1 MSAVYSPVTLAP
13 YTPSTWEL
21 RLPDYPVLAGAWR
34 STSFPDALGSIP
46 NGAEW
51 RLIYENCTSAEALA
65 LIKPWRATGGGQWAL
80 SELPAELAFGV
91 DNAAFR
97 RRLTKTT
104 WTIARKPQKES
115 VKNGRF
121 NVTID
126 LIYELTFTSRYGPV
140 NPPEENLD
148 TSLAGF
154 NFIGVKATVTPLR
167 QSRIPVSGASGSFVT
182 LAFAG
187 IGAGVTPSPQLQK
200 TISGPSISMAAF
212 TFDEIEAS
220 NL

>member
-1 MSAVYSPVTLAP
+1 MSTIYSPVTLAP
-13 YTPSTWEL
+13 YTPTTWEL
-21 RLPDYPVLAGAWR
+21 RLPGYPVLAGEWR

-46 NGAEW
+46 SEAEW
-51 RLIYENCTSAEALA
+51 SLTYENCTSAEALA

-91 DNAAFR
+91 DDAAFR

-140 NPPEENLD
+140 NPPEGNLN

-154 NFIGVKATVTPLR
+154 NFIGVKGTPTPFWR
-167 QSRIPVSGASGSFVT
+167 SRIPAGGPSASVSAFT
-182 LAFAG
+182 FAG
-187 IGAGVTPSPQLQK
+187 IGASAV
-200 TISGPSISMAAF
+200 
-212 TFDEIEAS
+212 
-220 NL
+220 